1 MPSTK
6 PRPRNSEQIKAFL
19 DFVSGCQSAYALAV
33 EDLQREDDRL
43 QDLLHAIEFE
53 SNSKQ
58 RSKICTKL
66 HQSRKERREYKDLV
80 EETQDIV
87 IFFQDPSHKKTLDH
101 LVQLLGKVRKVEQH
115 HTNRSYFNRV
125 EKNN

>member
-1 MPSTK
+1 MPSTN
-6 PRPRNSEQIKAFL
+6 PCPRNSEQIKAFL
-19 DFVSGCQSAYALAV
+19 DFISSCQSAYALAV

-53 SNSKQ
+53 SNSKK
-58 RSKICTKL
+58 RSKTCTKL
-66 HQSRKERREYKDLV
+66 HQSRKDRREYKDLV
-80 EETQDIV
+80 EECQDIV
-87 IFFQDPSHKKTLDH
+87 AFFQDPGHKKTLDH

-115 HTNRSYFNRV
+115 HANRSYFNRV